1 MVRLVEPCLL
11 GGFPGLSTSDFLFS
25 DIFMWLFWVQ
35 CWHSENILMPAS
47 LLLFGTLSPP
57 KWLFWQYGRGPSC
70 SLLNKARHSGERPTF
85 ALQHGLCLS
94 VLYTG
99 RFFTVPNRKTSVTEV
114 PTYLS
119 PKELDCPQCL
129 KVLHKTLNEFYTW
142 QILMLEDV

>member
-25 DIFMWLFWVQ
+25 NIFMWLFWVQ
-35 CWHSENILMPAS
+35 CWHSENSLMPAS

-57 KWLFWQYGRGPSC
+57 KRLFWQYGRGPSC
-70 SLLNKARHSGERPTF
+70 VFWQGWAPWRAAHICSTAWVMPQCSVHLKILHISKQKV
-85 ALQHGLCLS
+85 LQKCL
-94 VLYTG
+94 
-99 RFFTVPNRKTSVTEV
+99 
-114 PTYLS
+114 TYLT

-129 KVLHKTLNEFYTW
+129 KVLHNTPNEFYTW